1 MSWQFQLLNRPYG
14 GVTEGPVWDG
24 EAILFTHIPTS
35 RIMRYDPGTGGISQ
49 QRGETNRT
57 NGLAYDAE

>member
-1 MSWQFQLLNRPYG
+1 MAWQYQFELLSRPYG

-35 RIMRYDPGTGGISQ
+35 RIMRYDPNSGDYYRGAGRDQPQ
-49 QRGETNRT
+49 QRP
-57 NGLAYDAE
+57 GL